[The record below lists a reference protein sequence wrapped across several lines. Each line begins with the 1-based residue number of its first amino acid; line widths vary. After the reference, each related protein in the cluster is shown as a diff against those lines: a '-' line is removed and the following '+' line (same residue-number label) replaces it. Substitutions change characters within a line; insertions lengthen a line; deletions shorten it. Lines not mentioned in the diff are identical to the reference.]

1 MNEPIQMF
9 CAKGNY
15 ILEIKNHKQIT
26 GKHVILW
33 NTRIFKNPG
42 IGIKFTLL

>member
-1 MNEPIQMF
+1 MNELIQMF

-15 ILEIKNHKQIT
+15 ILEIKNHKLIT

-33 NTRIFKNPG
+33 NNG
-42 IGIKFTLL
+42 ISKSLALA